1 MKVKPI
7 ANLQMNQEQTL
18 QMKVQVK
25 SKYFKNKYFRNNFDE
40 INKSAEYCENLI
52 DKYI

>member
-25 SKYFKNKYFRNNFDE
+25 IKILQKQ
-40 INKSAEYCENLI
+40 IL
-52 DKYI
+52 